1 MDINKDNLF
10 LHVCCAPCSSEV
22 LNELYNLYNVFVIYS
37 NDNLDTFLEYNLRL
51 YEVKSMI
58 NKYFNTC
65 TIIDNSYNH
74 DDYLIMIKGYEKEP
88 EGGKRCEKCFIER
101 FTKSFEIAKDYIIK
115 NNLINM
121 KNYLCSTLSISP
133 HKNAKLL
140 NEIGENLSKKY
151 CDYIIYMKSDFKKK
165 DGYLKSIKYSKLYG
179 LYRQKYCGCEFAKND
194 II

>member
-22 LNELYNLYNVFVIYS
+22 LNELYSIYNVFIIYS

-51 YEVKSMI
+51 YELKSMI
-58 NKYFNTC
+58 NKYFITC
-65 TIIDNSYNH
+65 SIINASYCH
-74 DDYLIMIKGYEKEP
+74 DDYLKMIKGYEKEP

-101 FTKSFEIAKDYIIK
+101 FTKTFEIAKEYIIK
-115 NNLINM
+115 NNLSNM

-140 NEIGENLSKKY
+140 NKIGENLSKKY
-151 CDYIIYMKSDFKKK
+151 CDYIIYMNSDFKKN

>member
-22 LNELYNLYNVFVIYS
+22 LNELYNIYNVYIIYS

-58 NKYFNTC
+58 DKYFNSC
-65 TIIDNSYNH
+65 NIIDTSYSHN
-74 DDYLIMIKGYEKEP
+74 DYLMMIKGYENEP
-88 EGGKRCEKCFIER
+88 EGGKRCEKCFLER
-101 FTKSFEIAKDYIIK
+101 FTKTFEIAKEYIIN
-115 NNLINM
+115 NNLLNM

-140 NEIGENLSKKY
+140 NEIGEKISKKY
-151 CDYIIYMKSDFKKK
+151 CDYLIYMKSDFKKK

-179 LYRQKYCGCEFAKND
+179 LYRQKYCGCEFAKM
-194 II
+194 I